1 MVKQKRRSL
10 VMKLYTVVWAQVTQ
24 PDVRPPV
31 LKEFKVALVEAETEA
46 LARYSVRAL
55 WHRGRVVCTAELG
68 DTRANH
74 PGCQEFI
81 FQPAQVDIT
90 EVIP

>member
-10 VMKLYTVVWAQVTQ
+10 VMKLYTVVWARVKQQ
-24 PDVRPPV
+24 GVRPPV

-46 LARYSVRAL
+46 LARHSVRTMRPPGQVA
-55 WHRGRVVCTAELG
+55 CFAELG